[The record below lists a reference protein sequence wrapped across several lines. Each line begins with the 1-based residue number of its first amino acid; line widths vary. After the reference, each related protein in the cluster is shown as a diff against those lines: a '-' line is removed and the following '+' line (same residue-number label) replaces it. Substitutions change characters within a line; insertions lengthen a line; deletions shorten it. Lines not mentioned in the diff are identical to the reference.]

1 MQEREMTKKDKA
13 KEKRLKKKYD
23 DSDMKASMKK
33 QYGDDWKNVYY
44 ATIRKKAMEDIKE
57 AEENSYTVVHAKHG
71 KEVIKATSSYGAA
84 KKYADMK
91 KLKST
96 AGVDAH
102 LMEAIKE
109 GMDPASP
116 ELAKIFDNLKRG
128 DKVKIKH
135 DSALEKGTDYIEYV
149 VRSNNVLRNGVE
161 KATLARAD
169 SPTSVK
175 RILYKRNGKV
185 SMAIGDMAATLVD
198 IQVDEGYYKMP
209 DIDRERYTEMPGLEG
224 PFQTRSGKVV
234 YYDPK
239 EGAYYDRDTDMYMTY
254 DEFKDLDNVDPV
266 RSKAESIVS
275 DLKKQ
280 LEGHSPHKK
289 GTKKYKAHMAAMHA
303 NSAEPEGQMIE
314 TKEEKPKTVTLE
326 DMRSVLELDKDT
338 TPLDIVS
345 NYVKTT
351 LDETFDTWPKVR
363 QQVDYILSRV
373 DDTNSVSSDEVF
385 DKVFKENLQSQLDEQ
400 VMVSENID
408 TLRDIVNNKSAMTV
422 KFQDGT
428 MKVDM
433 TTASIFLQAYDK
445 MKESNQEKISEMM
458 KTKKGFLR
466 VLDFIY
472 GAIK

>member
-1 MQEREMTKKDKA
+1 
-13 KEKRLKKKYD
+13 
-23 DSDMKASMKK
+23 
-33 QYGDDWKNVYY
+33 
-44 ATIRKKAMEDIKE
+44 MEDIKE
-57 AEENSYTVVHAKHG
+57 AEERSYTVIHVNHG

-102 LMEAIKE
+102 LMEAIPKSTMYGLVIDNEYVAKGSKE
-109 GMDPASP
+109 SMRRMQKEKGGTVYNAPG
-116 ELAKIFDNLKRG
+116 KKVG
-128 DKVKIKH
+128 DKAGTVKEETETKYAIISYP
-135 DSALEKGTDYIEYV
+135 DTAISYIE
-149 VRSNNVLRNGVE
+149 NDGNGWTHIYDKSYGFEGPVDKADLKHAKKIAKE
-161 KATLARAD
+161 KIPSR
-169 SPTSVK
+169 
-175 RILYKRNGKV
+175 
-185 SMAIGDMAATLVD
+185 MM
-198 IQVDEGYYKMP
+198 DEGYYEMP
-209 DIDRERYTEMPGLEG
+209 SIDRERYTEMPGLEG

-254 DEFKDLDNVDPV
+254 DEFKSYDNVDTM
-266 RSKAESIVS
+266 RKQAESVI
-275 DLKKQ
+275 DTLKKQ
-280 LEGHSPHKK
+280 LEGKSPHKK

-303 NSAEPEGQMIE
+303 NSAEPQGQMIE
-314 TKEEKPKTVTLE
+314 TKEEKLKTVTLE

-338 TPLDIVS
+338 TSLDIVS

-373 DDTNSVSSDEVF
+373 SDTNAVSSDEVF

-408 TLRDIVNNKSAMTV
+408 TLRDIVNNKSVMTV
-422 KFQDGT
+422 KFQDGS

-433 TTASIFLQAYDK
+433 TTANIFLQAYDK

-472 GAIK
+472 GAMK

>member
-1 MQEREMTKKDKA
+1 MKHLVDMYNDAKKDGGYTSERMRFALGNLLHDMDMAGYMNSDYYDIEGFFHKGIDIKA
-13 KEKRLKKKYD
+13 DEKINMGMLKKAYAQAKNLPD
-23 DSDMKASMKK
+23 DTRIDPEIFTRGGSAMKS
-33 QYGDDWKNVYY
+33 V
-44 ATIRKKAMEDIKE
+44 AT
-57 AEENSYTVVHAKHG
+57 
-71 KEVIKATSSYGAA
+71 
-84 KKYADMK
+84 
-91 KLKST
+91 
-96 AGVDAH
+96 
-102 LMEAIKE
+102 E
-109 GMDPASP
+109 G
-116 ELAKIFDNLKRG
+116 N
-128 DKVKIKH
+128 
-135 DSALEKGTDYIEYV
+135 
-149 VRSNNVLRNGVE
+149 
-161 KATLARAD
+161 
-169 SPTSVK
+169 
-175 RILYKRNGKV
+175 
-185 SMAIGDMAATLVD
+185 
-198 IQVDEGYYKMP
+198 
-209 DIDRERYTEMPGLEG
+209 
-224 PFQTRSGKVV
+224 
-234 YYDPK
+234 
-239 EGAYYDRDTDMYMTY
+239 
-254 DEFKDLDNVDPV
+254 
-266 RSKAESIVS
+266 
-275 DLKKQ
+275 
-280 LEGHSPHKK
+280 SPHKK

-373 DDTNSVSSDEVF
+373 NDTNSVSSDEVF

-433 TTASIFLQAYDK
+433 TTANIFLQAYNK
-445 MKESNQEKISEMM
+445 MKESNQMKIAEMM

-472 GAIK
+472 GAMK